1 VCAGILL
8 LSGNPHGG
16 EHLKDLLL
24 GQILWVGT
32 TQNAWLGGITAVLVA
47 AMASGLVTRLGR
59 FGFCATFPIAV
70 TASVQLVLVYF
81 VFTSLIVPA
90 RATRAT
96 SGMSGMSG
104 RARFIARYSVCAIGY
119 ALGLALS
126 ALLDLLSD
134 AVSVSVSV
142 SVLAAAA
149 VAFGSLVKARWV
161 TASPG
166 VTRAST
172 RARLTDAPQAQ
183 CTSTSERR
191 NL

>member
-8 LSGNPHGG
+8 LWGNPHGG
-16 EHLKDLLL
+16 AHLKDLLL

-47 AMASGLVTRLGR
+47 AMASGLVSRPGR
-59 FGFCATFPIAV
+59 FGFYATFPIAV

-96 SGMSGMSG
+96 SGMSGISG

-126 ALLDLLSD
+126 ALLDLPSG
-134 AVSVSVSV
+134 AVIV

-161 TASPG
+161 TPSPD
-166 VTRAST
+166 VTRRHPLQHEGTPDGRASG
-172 RARLTDAPQAQ
+172 AVHQHQ
-183 CTSTSERR
+183 
-191 NL
+191 